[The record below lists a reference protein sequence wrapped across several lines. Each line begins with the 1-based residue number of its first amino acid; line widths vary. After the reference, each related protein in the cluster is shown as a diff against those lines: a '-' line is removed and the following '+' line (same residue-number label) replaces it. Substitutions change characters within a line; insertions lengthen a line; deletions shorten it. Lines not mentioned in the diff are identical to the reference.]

1 MAQFDAQKDYYSTL
15 GAEHDSTPGE
25 IERLYKRLAR
35 CRHPDCGGDE
45 EEMKALN
52 EAYMVLRDEAR
63 RRAYDAERLTDVDE
77 SFAPFTSPSAQ
88 ADAASGQC
96 VGAMLTIGAGLF
108 LLLLVRFQWMW
119 FLWPLVILSS
129 LILVFGVLMAR
140 GAMLAARE
148 RFDKAHPIARHTR
161 LQEVGF
167 WSLVCAGGYGVYLVL
182 TAV

>member
-1 MAQFDAQKDYYSTL
+1 ML

-35 CRHPDCGGDE
+35 RLHPDQGGDE

-52 EAYMVLRDEAR
+52 EAYAVLHDETV
-63 RRAYDAERLTDVDE
+63 RRAYDAERAPDVDE
-77 SFAPFTSPSAQ
+77 SFAPYRSPSAQ

-96 VGAMLTIGAGLF
+96 VGAALTIGAGLF

-129 LILVFGVLMAR
+129 LILIFGVLMAR
-140 GAMLAARE
+140 GAMLAIRGQ
-148 RFDKAHPIARHTR
+148 FDPAHPIARHTR
-161 LQEVGF
+161 LQEAGF
-167 WSLVCAGGYGVYLVL
+167 WSLVCAGGYGVYLVM